1 MIKRREQLP
10 MSFQSYPFEH
20 FFAHGIEDA
29 SPSADVRFQ
38 RLFDFRDECS
48 VWQFGLIAGMR
59 RSSFFA
65 APRTTAV
72 VEDDPEPTLGASRNC
87 CVAAR

>member
-48 VWQFGLIAGMR
+48 VWQFGLSKGIR
-59 RSSFFA
+59 REQHEGPVQDKPAFA
-65 APRTTAV
+65 APYMNSHNA
-72 VEDDPEPTLGASRNC
+72 D
-87 CVAAR
+87 

>member
-48 VWQFGLIAGMR
+48 VWQFGLEADLC
-59 RSSFFA
+59 S
-65 APRTTAV
+65 
-72 VEDDPEPTLGASRNC
+72 
-87 CVAAR
+87 AARPS